1 MLDPEDMPPSL
12 ASFAQYF
19 RVGIEVGI
27 CDPDQARDWAFSV
40 IDQMDEPPGE
50 IIEVTWR
57 KPVAALLLDLND
69 VKGEPD
75 LNLVC
80 GWLFGT
86 LSGQVRSMNG
96 ELGRP
101 VQQAMQ
107 IARTVG
113 SSDLYHIFDSIEDGA
128 HLADSQVYG
137 IAEECRRDFL
147 NALNK
152 YATQPFTHAKM

>member
-19 RVGIEVGI
+19 RIGIEVGI
-27 CDPDQARDWAFSV
+27 CCPDQAIDWAFSI
-40 IDQMDEPPGE
+40 IDKMDEPPGE

-57 KPVAALLLDLND
+57 KPLAALLLDLNE

-80 GWLFGT
+80 GWLLGT
-86 LSGQVRSMNG
+86 LSAAAQSING
-96 ELGRP
+96 DLGGP
-101 VQQAMQ
+101 VHQAMQ

-113 SSDLYHIFDSIEDGA
+113 ALDLYDIFDSIEDGV
-128 HLADSQVYG
+128 HLADSQTYG
-137 IAEECRRDFL
+137 TTEECRRDFL

-152 YATQPFTHAKM
+152 YATQPFAYAKM

>member
-19 RVGIEVGI
+19 RIGIEVGI
-27 CDPDQARDWAFSV
+27 CCPDQARDWAFSI
-40 IDQMDEPPGE
+40 IDKMDEPPGE

-57 KPVAALLLDLND
+57 KPLAALLLDLND

-80 GWLFGT
+80 GWLLGT
-86 LSGQVRSMNG
+86 LSAAAQSMNG
-96 ELGRP
+96 DLGGP
-101 VQQAMQ
+101 VRQAMQ

-113 SSDLYHIFDSIEDGA
+113 SSDLYYIFDSIEDGV
-128 HLADSQVYG
+128 HLADSQTYG
-137 IAEECRRDFL
+137 TTEECRRDFL

-152 YATQPFTHAKM
+152 YSTQPFVYAKM